1 MSTTDIYGFR
11 KSDHLAELCT
21 SIPNAWSG
29 AMAIWAAIEEK
40 YLPPYIPDHVKYCNW
55 YRPGMSF
62 DEIVRHN
69 GYKPTRC
76 TTMTFYPKDSPIK
89 EVWAL
94 ADTDKL
100 SIEDRIALSSTF
112 DHALVRADY
121 VPEVIAAFRKAD
133 LEGANLKEQADV
145 LEELLKSGKYIAFG
159 WGSSLCA
166 SDWEDFAQDEDGNSV
181 PYNCETGTKHWW
193 ISQYTMR
200 VPFGEIQQVG
210 DLYYYRT
217 YLFYEEPQIFSCVD
231 ADGRLY
237 LAVSEPSAEGTDCW
251 LLVQLSKE
259 RLAAAETN
267 EVDIRSR
274 FTASEG
280 NLWRVVR
287 AGEKFSAETVDAA
300 SLSDDVLPTAGM
312 RLDFKG
318 EKA

>member
-29 AMAIWAAIEEK
+29 AMAIWAAIEGK

-210 DLYYYRT
+210 DLYYYST

-237 LAVSEPSAEGTDCW
+237 LAVSEPSAEATDCW

-267 EVDIRSR
+267 EVDIRSL
-274 FTASEG
+274 FTAPESG
-280 NLWRVVR
+280 LWRVIR
-287 AGEKFSAETVDAA
+287 AGSKFSAETVDAA
-300 SLSDDVLPTAGM
+300 SLSDDVLPAAGM